1 MKECIKCGEGKDLSA
16 FPKNKGNKDGRHGKC
31 RVCTNDY
38 LRAHRATPAGAAKE
52 KQRQQERYLRDQE
65 NIRERHR
72 GYRLAHPERNK
83 ANDAIK
89 TAVRRGELAPAS
101 ACQCNDCSKPAVDL
115 HHHSYEPKHWLDVVP
130 LCASCHRIRHAY
142 PERFQ

>member
-1 MKECIKCGEGKDLSA
+1 MKTCTQCGEEKDLSA
-16 FPKNKGNKDGRHGKC
+16 FYKDQRRLDGVRSHC
-31 RVCTNDY
+31 
-38 LRAHRATPAGAAKE
+38 
-52 KQRQQERYLRDQE
+52 KQC
-65 NIRERHR
+65 H
-72 GYRLAHPERNK
+72 
-83 ANDAIK
+83 NDAIRRRRIGTYRPHANSNAEYFRTYRRNNPEK
-89 TAVRRGELAPAS
+89 IKAKSKVQIAIKRGELAPAS